1 MTDFAERRRLR
12 AAVLEALYR
21 ETDGDVA
28 TFVSLPEI
36 TAGLGIEEAEL
47 RRIMAYLE
55 ERQWLVVDD
64 HKAGIVRLTADGVDR
79 VELGESG

>member
-12 AAVLEALYR
+12 SAVLEALYR

-28 TFVSLPEI
+28 AFVSLPDVMRHLALDE
-36 TAGLGIEEAEL
+36 GEL
-47 RRIMAYLE
+47 RRIIAYLE
-55 ERQWLVVDD
+55 ERQWIVVDD

-79 VELGESG
+79 VETGEG